1 MQYKRLFIEN
11 SYVFITIVTAK
22 RRKILLKN
30 IQILR
35 EAFKRTIQSFNYE
48 IYAICILPEHIHMII
63 KPYDI
68 NDYPKI
74 IYSMKYYFSKYINVE
89 KISLSESKIKKG
101 EKGVWQRR
109 YWEHTIRNEQD
120 FYRHLDYIHY
130 NPIKHNLVK
139 SSKDYK
145 YTTFEKFVK
154 LGLYEEN
161 WCNFENKNK
170 IADLVFE

>member
-1 MQYKRLFIEN
+1 MPDHL
-11 SYVFITIVTAK
+11 
-22 RRKILLKN
+22 
-30 IQILR
+30 
-35 EAFKRTIQSFNYE
+35 
-48 IYAICILPEHIHMII
+48 HMII
-63 KPYDI
+63 KVDNI

-139 SSKDYK
+139 SLKDYK

-154 LGLYEEN
+154 LGLYDED
-161 WCNFENKNK
+161 WCNFEDMNK
-170 IADLVFE
+170 IADLDFE

>member
-1 MQYKRLFIEN
+1 MEFNLN
-11 SYVFITIVTAK
+11 DAK
-22 RRKILLKN
+22 LTC
-30 IQILR
+30 
-35 EAFKRTIQSFNYE
+35 E
-48 IYAICILPEHIHMII
+48 
-63 KPYDI
+63 
-68 NDYPKI
+68 
-74 IYSMKYYFSKYINVE
+74 YINPV
-89 KISLSESKIKKG
+89 
-101 EKGVWQRR
+101 
-109 YWEHTIRNEQD
+109 EQD

-170 IADLVFE
+170 IADLDFE

>member
-1 MQYKRLFIEN
+1 MPDHL
-11 SYVFITIVTAK
+11 
-22 RRKILLKN
+22 
-30 IQILR
+30 
-35 EAFKRTIQSFNYE
+35 
-48 IYAICILPEHIHMII
+48 HMII
-63 KPYDI
+63 KVDNI

-130 NPIKHNLVK
+130 NPIKHNLV
-139 SSKDYK
+139 
-145 YTTFEKFVK
+145 
-154 LGLYEEN
+154 
-161 WCNFENKNK
+161 
-170 IADLVFE
+170 A

>member
-1 MQYKRLFIEN
+1 
-11 SYVFITIVTAK
+11 
-22 RRKILLKN
+22 
-30 IQILR
+30 
-35 EAFKRTIQSFNYE
+35 
-48 IYAICILPEHIHMII
+48 
-63 KPYDI
+63 
-68 NDYPKI
+68 
-74 IYSMKYYFSKYINVE
+74 MKYYFSKYINVE

-139 SSKDYK
+139 SLKDYK

-154 LGLYEEN
+154 LGFYEEN
-161 WCNFENKNK
+161 WCNFEDKNK
-170 IADLVFE
+170 IADLNFE